1 MGARG
6 GAARFEWD
14 WERGWDFM
22 DMALDAPDSEGG
34 LTIILGRESEELPLP
49 LWLPVWVCE
58 WEQEEMESGGE

>member
-1 MGARG
+1 
-6 GAARFEWD
+6 
-14 WERGWDFM
+14 M

-49 LWLPVWVCE
+49 LWLPVWVCD